1 MSDFTIRRAGVD
13 DRDSLVRLI
22 ADFYG
27 IDGHHFD
34 AARVGAGLAP
44 LLQDDR
50 RGQVWLGMRAGAAV
64 GYTVTTWGWSLESGG
79 LECLVDELY
88 VSERGGGLGSALL
101 RHAMSAARE
110 AGAASMFLETEA
122 PNSAARR
129 FYQRHGFSTEDSVWL
144 QADL

>member
-1 MSDFTIRRAGVD
+1 MD
-13 DRDSLVRLI
+13 DRDALFRLI
-22 ADFYG
+22 AEFYE

-34 AARVGAGLAP
+34 AARVGAGLEP

-50 RGQVWLGMRAGAAV
+50 RGQVWLGVRAGAAV

-88 VSERGGGLGSALL
+88 VRERGGGLGGALL

-110 AGAASMFLETEA
+110 AGAASIFLETEA
-122 PNSAARR
+122 PNVAARR
-129 FYQRHGFSTEDSVWL
+129 FYQRHGFSIEDSVWL
-144 QADL
+144 SADL